1 MSESRLIV
9 PARYDRIKQI
19 CAFVVEAAEMAGLD
33 ESGVFHCQ
41 IAVDEACTNIIEHGY
56 EGEDRG
62 HIEVICVAS
71 PEALKIDLRD
81 QAQPFD
87 VSQVP
92 EPQLNLSLDE
102 TRVGGLGIYFMKKMM
117 DDVAYSHE
125 NGTNSL
131 VLIKRKSGT
140 PPAE

>member
-33 ESGVFHCQ
+33 DAAAFHCQ
-41 IAVDEACTNIIEHGY
+41 LAVDEACTNIIEHGY
-56 EGEDRG
+56 EGEDKG
-62 HIEVICVAS
+62 QIEIVCHTS
-71 PEALKIDLRD
+71 PELLKIDLRD
-81 QAQPFD
+81 QAPPFD

-92 EPQLNLSLDE
+92 GPPPNPGLEDM
-102 TRVGGLGIYFMKKMM
+102 RVGGLGVHFVKTVM
-117 DDVAYSHE
+117 DEVVYTHE

-131 VLIKRKSGT
+131 LLVKRRSAAG
-140 PPAE
+140 

>member
-33 ESGVFHCQ
+33 EAAAFHCQ
-41 IAVDEACTNIIEHGY
+41 LAVDEACTNIIEHGY
-56 EGEDRG
+56 GGEDKG
-62 HIEVICVAS
+62 QIEIVCHAS
-71 PEALKIDLRD
+71 PDLLKIDLRD
-81 QAQPFD
+81 QAPPFD

-92 EPQLNLSLDE
+92 EPPTNRSIDDMKI
-102 TRVGGLGIYFMKKMM
+102 GGLGVHFVKTVM
-117 DDVAYSHE
+117 DEVVYSHQ

-131 VLIKRKSGT
+131 VLVKRRTGK
-140 PPAE
+140 